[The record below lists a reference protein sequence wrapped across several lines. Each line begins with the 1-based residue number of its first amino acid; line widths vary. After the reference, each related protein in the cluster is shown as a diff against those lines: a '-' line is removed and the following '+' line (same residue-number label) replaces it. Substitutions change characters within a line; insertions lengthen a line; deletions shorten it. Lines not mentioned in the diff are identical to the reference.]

1 MKSQDR
7 LARLT
12 LAKMQESRRVI
23 MAFLASDGTDKK
35 LYEKSRA
42 GLELL
47 RHECGDTK
55 ELHRMRMAI
64 TAMRVDD

>member
-1 MKSQDR
+1 MKSRDK
-7 LARLT
+7 LASPALVT
-12 LAKMQESRRVI
+12 IQESRRAI

-35 LYEKSRA
+35 LYELSRA
-42 GLELL
+42 GLERL

-55 ELHRMRMAI
+55 ELHRIRMAI

>member
-1 MKSQDR
+1 MKDR
-7 LARLT
+7 SARTT
-12 LAKMQESRRVI
+12 LAKIQESRRTI
-23 MAFLASDGTDKK
+23 MAFLTSDGTDKK
-35 LYEKSRA
+35 LYERSRA

-64 TAMRVDD
+64 TAMRVED

>member
-1 MKSQDR
+1 
-7 LARLT
+7 
-12 LAKMQESRRVI
+12 

-35 LYEKSRA
+35 LYELSRA
-42 GLELL
+42 GLERL

-55 ELHRMRMAI
+55 ELHRIRMAI